1 MGRSTRFGG
10 ERECASLNGMKS
22 RITSV
27 LRWISVQLGRA
38 ATFLDKLTGPASAE
52 SKFIDLAPT
61 DEADEA
67 GVYAEA
73 LNYAMNNERVFNIA
87 LTGPYGSG
95 KSSIIKS
102 FLKRYPR
109 RALNISLAAFVP
121 GVDTASKGVH
131 RQEIER
137 SILQQM
143 LYGADANRLPLS
155 RFKRIRSPGFWSIF
169 KTLFIL
175 IGIAATTYVFINRQT
190 VIAGGFLIPLAL
202 SNWLHLGS
210 IALVGIF
217 LWVTIHHF
225 YIASFGLALKSISLK
240 DIEIRPASDAGES
253 ILNRHLDE
261 IIYFFQS
268 TKYELVVIEDLDRF
282 NDADIFVTLREINS
296 LVNANAGVTR
306 QIRFLYALRDDMFV
320 NTDRTKF
327 FEFIVPVIPII
338 NASNSIDMVL
348 DQGKRLALVERLDR
362 QFLRE
367 VSRYLSDLRLITNI
381 FNEYAIYVA
390 NLEADD
396 QNLLDA
402 NKLLAV
408 LIYKNVYPKDFEH
421 LHRGEG
427 NLARVLA
434 RHDEL
439 IAQGEAAHRSEI
451 AALEQVSVAAER
463 QTPADLRELN
473 QIYAMALIQQLPE
486 NTTHINVDGQPW
498 ITCGQLPEQNPF
510 ELWISATRFNYRL
523 VGQYSQ
529 QIQLADIEGK
539 VDARRTYSQRRDQ
552 ILEKSDARKLES
564 QRRIAELRAV
574 IGKLRTMKFNE
585 LFRIS
590 PESAADLFGGA
601 EENVELARFLIMEG
615 YLDDTYY
622 QYTSLFHSGRLS
634 PNDNKFLIQIRAF
647 TTPDP
652 DFQIDNAKEVIDAM
666 RETDFGLGYVLNVKL
681 IDCLLS
687 DQARYSD
694 QIGKL
699 MGLISTEFERCEAF
713 LEAYYARGK
722 QASAL
727 FTRLI
732 ASWNR
737 FIPTALSSP
746 RAVTHATR
754 LVADLSEEALQAQA
768 ADNDLP
774 AFVSEHLPEILAHVP
789 ELPPQRLQLL
799 DFDVKSLPAI
809 GDHPSIAGALV
820 EAGLFELTVDNIE
833 YVYRQ
838 VLGGADLDALQTK
851 NYTTLRSM
859 GSDIL
864 EGKIERDFE
873 TYLDRVLLKL
883 DANTN
888 EDFSSILAILR
899 RDDIDRDS
907 LSKFV
912 ERQSVLIPELS
923 EVPDNLHVML
933 FGLRRI
939 SPTWENCLAFVSGSG
954 FDDAQLISYLESG
967 GVRAALLEKP
977 IPADRDARPLRAF
990 LLNAA
995 ALSDSAYSDY
1005 AGALPQPFKRFPE
1018 ALDHSK
1024 RKILINRQKISFTNE
1039 SFDDL
1044 ADDVE
1049 LQVLFV
1055 AANIESYLDEP
1066 DMLTLDD
1073 DFLENILKTDIT
1085 DQQKAS
1091 VIGLMKLNAV
1101 VDLPDRAALL
1111 GPIMDRV
1118 DAGLSSVNAEVAKSL
1133 IAHSAPVSTR
1143 ISILNKVNAALTD
1156 DDVRQVLAGLPPPYS
1171 DMKTGYYKPRLDDTP
1186 ANRTLLGLLD
1196 SRNIIS
1202 SWKMDK
1208 GFFSQYL
1215 RVNLYRR

>member
-1 MGRSTRFGG
+1 
-10 ERECASLNGMKS
+10 MKS

-27 LRWISVQLGRA
+27 LRWISLQLDRA
-38 ATFLDKLTGPASAE
+38 ATLLDKLTHPTSAG

-61 DEADEA
+61 DEADQD

-121 GVDTASKGVH
+121 GIDAASKEVH

-175 IGIAATTYVFINRQT
+175 VGVAATTYVFLNRQS
-190 VIAGGFLIPLAL
+190 VIAGTFLSPLAL
-202 SNWLHLGS
+202 SNWLHLTS
-210 IALVGIF
+210 SALASFF
-217 LWVTIHHF
+217 LWMMIHHF
-225 YIASFGLALKSISLK
+225 YVASFGLSLKSISLK
-240 DIEIRPASDAGES
+240 DIEIRPASDTGES

-268 TKYELVVIEDLDRF
+268 TNYDLVVIEDLDRF

-327 FEFIVPVIPII
+327 FEFIIPVIPII

-348 DQGKRLALVERLDR
+348 NQSKRLALIERLNR

-408 LIYKNVYPKDFEH
+408 LIYKNVYPKDFED

-427 NLARVLA
+427 NLAQILA

-439 IAQGEAAHRSEI
+439 VAQGETAYRSEI
-451 AALEQVSVAAER
+451 AALEQVTVAAER

-473 QIYAMALIQQLPE
+473 QIYAMALIEQLPE
-486 NTTHINVDGQPW
+486 NTTHISVDGQPW
-498 ITCGQLPEQNPF
+498 ITCRQLSEQDPF
-510 ELWISATRFNYRL
+510 EPWIRATRFNCRISQ
-523 VGQYSQ
+523 QYNQ

-539 VDARRTYSQRRDQ
+539 VDSRRTYSQRRDE
-552 ILEKSDARKLES
+552 ILEKSDAGKLES
-564 QRRIAELRAV
+564 QRRIAELRAA
-574 IGKLRTMKFNE
+574 IAKLRTMKFNE
-585 LFRIS
+585 LFRVGPQS
-590 PESAADLFGGA
+590 VEDLFQGA
-601 EENVELARFLIMEG
+601 GENVELARFLIMEG

-647 TTPDP
+647 ITPDP
-652 DFQIDNAKEVIDAM
+652 DFQIDNAKEVVDAM
-666 RETDFGLGYVLNVKL
+666 RETDFGQGYVLNVNL
-681 IDCLLS
+681 VDCLLS
-687 DQARYSD
+687 DQGRYSD
-694 QIGKL
+694 QIAKL
-699 MGLISTEFERCEAF
+699 LGLLSAEFDRCEDF

-722 QASAL
+722 QTSSL
-727 FTRLI
+727 LTRLTTL
-732 ASWNR
+732 WER

-746 RAVTHATR
+746 RGVSHATR
-754 LVADLSEEALQAQA
+754 LVADLSEEALRAQA
-768 ADNDLP
+768 AGNDLP
-774 AFVSEHLPEILAHVP
+774 AFVSERLPEILAHVP
-789 ELPPQRLQLL
+789 ELPSQRLQLL
-799 DFDVKSLPAI
+799 DFKVKSLPAI
-809 GDHPSIAGALV
+809 GEHPSIARAMI
-820 EAGLFELTVDNIE
+820 EAGLYEITVENIE
-833 YVYRQ
+833 YAYRH
-838 VLGGADLDALQTK
+838 VLGGADLDALRTK

-859 GSDIL
+859 GSDML
-864 EGKIERDFE
+864 GSRIEHEFE
-873 TYLDRVLLKL
+873 AYLDEVLLKQESNI
-883 DANTN
+883 D
-888 EDFSSILAILR
+888 EDVSSILAILR
-899 RDDIDRDS
+899 RDDVNHGS
-907 LSKFV
+907 LSRFV
-912 ERQSVLIPELS
+912 ERQSELIPELS
-923 EVPDNLHVML
+923 EVPENLHAML
-933 FGLRRI
+933 FDLRRV
-939 SPTWENCLAFVSGSG
+939 SPTWENCLAFLSGSG
-954 FDDAQLISYLESG
+954 FDDEHLISYLESG
-967 GVRAALLEKP
+967 GVRAALLERP
-977 IPADRDARPLRAF
+977 IPADPDTRPLQAF

-1005 AGALPQPFKRFPE
+1005 VGALPQPFTRFPE
-1018 ALDHSK
+1018 NLEHSK
-1024 RKILINRQKISFTNE
+1024 RKILINQRKIAFTND

-1044 ADDVE
+1044 ADDLE

-1055 AANIESYLDEP
+1055 TTNIESYLAEP
-1066 DMLTLDD
+1066 DMLALDD
-1073 DFLENILKTDIT
+1073 DFLENLVRAEIT
-1085 DQQKAS
+1085 DEQKAS
-1091 VIGLMKLNAV
+1091 VIGLMNLDEV
-1101 VDLPDRAALL
+1101 VELPKRAALL
-1111 GPIMDRV
+1111 GPIMDRTNS
-1118 DAGLSSVNAEVAKSL
+1118 GLSNVNADVAKSL

-1171 DMKTGYYKPRLDDTP
+1171 DIKTGYYTPRLDDTSE
-1186 ANRTLLGLLD
+1186 NRTLLGLLD
-1196 SRNIIS
+1196 SRKIIS
-1202 SWKMDK
+1202 SWKVDK
-1208 GFFSQYL
+1208 GFFSQDL